1 MPGANGVS
9 TSWRQTS
16 LYPQTLIQVRLDVGW
31 SSPNRVGMFSAEAYV
46 PTSRE
51 LLALEVHPSARYD
64 SLVQFLTHAQ
74 TWQGQ
79 VLLDLFDPDPF

>member
-1 MPGANGVS
+1 M
-9 TSWRQTS
+9 W
-16 LYPQTLIQVRLDVGW
+16 PQELVQVRLDVGW
-31 SSPNRVGMFSAEAYV
+31 SSPHRLGMFAAEAYV
-46 PTSRE
+46 PTTKE

-64 SLVQFLTHAQ
+64 SLVQFLTRAQ